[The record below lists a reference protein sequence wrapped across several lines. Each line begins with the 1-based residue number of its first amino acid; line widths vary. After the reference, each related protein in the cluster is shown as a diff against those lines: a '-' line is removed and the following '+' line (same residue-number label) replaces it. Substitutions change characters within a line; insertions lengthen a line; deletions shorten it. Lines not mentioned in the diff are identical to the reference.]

1 MAKTR
6 LAVRTNGAT
15 LSYKKKSESTY
26 TVLEGL
32 QSIPEIGSEPEK
44 IECTVLTSKN
54 KLYVKGIGDVPE
66 MAYTFLFLNDE
77 ATSAFRVLSEM
88 EKNEEVVEFKHALED
103 GTEFTFSGQVSIK
116 ISGGEVNGVITFTA
130 TITVGTD
137 IVRKDPAGA

>member
-1 MAKTR
+1 MLKM
-6 LAVRTNGAT
+6 
-15 LSYKKKSESTY
+15 KK
-26 TVLEGL
+26 
-32 QSIPEIGSEPEK
+32 QSIHALKRGGYNNSIIEVAFYNKFREPEK

-77 ATSAFRVLSEM
+77 ATSAFRVLSQM
-88 EKNEEVVEFKHALED
+88 EKTEEVVEFKHALED

-116 ISGGEVNGVITFTA
+116 IGGGEVNGVITFTA

-137 IVRKDPAGA
+137 IIRKDPVA